1 MRLIAVGCEYA
12 GKSTLLQG
20 LQKWGIER
28 GIRHHLDD
36 HFTIPDCQM
45 LKTKEDREAM
55 LGVPQTLKERFQR
68 FQIAYHVR
76 LINKYEHIM
85 LGGFHIE
92 EMVYGPRYYYPDLGR
107 IIESPRREE
116 TLMPDDTIL
125 VHLTASPEAIAKRMD
140 ADPHEYPVVPKDDI
154 DAVLDGFQKEFTA
167 SWIMRK
173 FQIDTTDLTPD
184 TLLDA
189 FFEAST
195 PHLSSRDLLIRMN
208 TK

>member
-12 GKSTLLQG
+12 GKTTLLQG
-20 LQKWGIER
+20 LQKWGLDR

-55 LGVPQTLKERFQR
+55 LSNPQTLKERFQR

-92 EMVYGPRYYYPDLGR
+92 EAVYGPRYYYPDLGR

-116 TLMPDDTIL
+116 TLMPADSIL
-125 VHLTASPEAIAKRMD
+125 VHLTASPEAIARRMD
-140 ADPHEYPVVPKDDI
+140 DDPHEYPVVPRDDI
-154 DAVLDGFQKEFTA
+154 DEVLDTFQKEFSG
-167 SWIMRK
+167 SWLMRK
-173 FQIDTTDLTPD
+173 FQIDTTDLAPES
-184 TLLDA
+184 LLDA

-195 PHLSSRDLLIRMN
+195 PHLSERDLLIRMN